1 MCVCVQHTLDRTA
14 AAAHCLAEG
23 VRVCVR
29 VFVSEE
35 EELFRLAIREEDRR
49 RSGGQET
56 SAAGSSAGSV

>member
-14 AAAHCLAEG
+14 AAHCLAER

-35 EELFRLAIREEDRR
+35 ELFLWIREEDR
-49 RSGGQET
+49 SGGQEQPEVPP
-56 SAAGSSAGSV
+56 AV